1 MVFDWYS
8 ITLQALQNLW
18 IGFLDFIPNLIG
30 ALIVF
35 IIGWFIA
42 VGIGKLVAEI
52 LKRINFNQVFEKG
65 SWKKALE
72 KAELKVSA
80 SEFLGGIVKWVL
92 MIVFLLAAV
101 EILGMY
107 QFADFIRDVLGYL
120 PNVIVAA
127 LIFVVT
133 VVVVDVLVKF
143 VVAAVEGARFE
154 YAHLAGEIMRWAIW
168 IFAALAIV
176 HQLGV
181 AQPLIETLFTGVVA
195 MLTISVGLAFGLGG
209 KEVAAEF
216 LQNLR
221 RKLRKE

>member
-1 MVFDWYS
+1 MVLDWYS
-8 ITLQALQNLW
+8 VTFQALQNLW
-18 IGFLDFIPNLIG
+18 VGFLDFIPNLIG

-52 LKRINFNQVFEKG
+52 LKRIKFNQVFEQG
-65 SWKKALE
+65 AWKKALE
-72 KAELKVSA
+72 KAELKISV

-92 MIVFLLAAV
+92 TIVFLLAAV
-101 EILGMY
+101 EILGLY
-107 QFADFIRDVLGYL
+107 QFAGFLRDVLGYL
-120 PNVIVAA
+120 PNVVVAA
-127 LIFVVT
+127 LMFVVT
-133 VVVVDVLVKF
+133 VVVVDIVVKF
-143 VVAAVEGARFE
+143 VVAAAEGARFA
-154 YAHLAGEIMRWAIW
+154 YTHLAEEIMRWAIW

-176 HQLGV
+176 HQLGI

>member
-1 MVFDWYS
+1 MVLDWYS
-8 ITLQALQNLW
+8 VTFRELQNLW
-18 IGFLDFIPNLIG
+18 VGFLTFIPNLIG

-42 VGIGKLVAEI
+42 VGIGKLIAEI

-65 SWKKALE
+65 AWKKALE
-72 KAELKVSA
+72 KAELKVSV
-80 SEFLGGIVKWVL
+80 SEFLGGIVKWIL

-101 EILGMY
+101 EILRMY

-133 VVVVDVLVKF
+133 VVVVDILVKL

-181 AQPLIETLFTGVVA
+181 AKPLIETLFTGIVA
-195 MLTISVGLAFGLGG
+195 MLVISAGLAFGLGG